1 MRPPCWLSNE
11 RLQNIRLLSAA
22 RSSRRHRWPGIL
34 RVGNS
39 TLRPSLALVHDW
51 LDAPGGGEAVLSS
64 LLRIFPN
71 APVYTL
77 VDFLSAEERARLGA
91 TRIHTTA
98 LQRVPGAQRWFRYAA
113 ALAPA
118 LIERLDTSR
127 YDVVLSD
134 SHAIAKGI
142 RKRPAQLHICYC
154 HTPARFA
161 WTMAATY
168 RDRAAGRSRLRAA
181 IAHRAQARFR
191 AWDVAAS
198 RNVDHFI
205 ANSRHIAQMIARC
218 YGRDAT
224 VIYPPV
230 DIDRFRAAGHGSR
243 AGYVTVSRLVPY
255 KRIDVIIAAFAQMPN
270 RTLTIVG
277 DGPERRHLVHGAPP
291 NVTFTGRLDDRET
304 ASIVGR
310 ARAFVT
316 AAYEDFGIA
325 TVEAQAAGTPVI
337 AYREGGA
344 SETIRDVDTTEPTGV
359 LFDEQTPA
367 AIIDA
372 VQQFETRSIDEDAC
386 RRNAARF
393 SEERFKS
400 EFIAHFDVLTRDML
414 SGAGAHRTA
423 HQQQGSR
430 ADA

>member
-1 MRPPCWLSNE
+1 
-11 RLQNIRLLSAA
+11 
-22 RSSRRHRWPGIL
+22 
-34 RVGNS
+34 
-39 TLRPSLALVHDW
+39 LRPSIALVHDW
-51 LDAPGGGEAVLSS
+51 LDAPGGGEAVLAS
-64 LLRIFPN
+64 LLRIFPT

-77 VDFLSAEERARLGA
+77 VNFLSADELARLGT

-98 LQRVPGAQRWFRYAA
+98 LQCAPGARRWFRYAA

-127 YDVVLSD
+127 YDIIVSD
-134 SHAIAKGI
+134 SHAIAKGV
-142 RKRPAQLHICYC
+142 RKRSAQLHICYC

-161 WTMAATY
+161 WTMAETY
-168 RDRAAGRSRLRAA
+168 GKRAAGSSRLRAA

-191 AWDVAAS
+191 AWDLAAS

-205 ANSRHIAQMIARC
+205 ANSRHIAQMIERC
-218 YGRDAT
+218 YGRDST

-230 DIDRFRAAGHGSR
+230 AIDRFGAAGHASR
-243 AGYVTVSRLVPY
+243 SGYVTVSRLVPY
-255 KRIDVIIAAFAQMPN
+255 KRVDIIIAAFAQIPH
-270 RTLTIVG
+270 RKLTIVG
-277 DGPERRHLVHGAPP
+277 DGPERRRLMRNAPA
-291 NVTFTGRLDDRET
+291 NVTFTGRLDDRAT
-304 ASIVGR
+304 AQIVGR

-337 AYREGGA
+337 AFRDGGA
-344 SETIRDVDTTEPTGV
+344 RETIRDVDAAEPTGV

-372 VQQFETRSIDEDAC
+372 ISRFETLSFDADAC

-393 SEERFKS
+393 SEERFRA
-400 EFIAHFDVLTRDML
+400 EFIAHFEALIRDMP
-414 SGAGAHRTA
+414 SGTEAHRTT
-423 HQQQGSR
+423 HQQKRSR